1 MKPVV
6 LLVDDEKSTRSA
18 LRRVF
23 KKNNF
28 DVLEAGSGQ
37 VALDVLES
45 NIVDVVVSDQRMPY
59 MNGTKLLSQVK
70 QTYPNVGRIM
80 LSGQSDYD
88 DLCEAINE
96 ASIYRFLHKP
106 WDEEQ
111 LVSAVKEVVPS
122 GILNSD
128 IKTSKGDALGDVTSS
143 RNNKVMAAIIKD
155 AVIRHQAD

>member
-1 MKPVV
+1 M
-6 LLVDDEKSTRSA
+6 
-18 LRRVF
+18 
-23 KKNNF
+23 
-28 DVLEAGSGQ
+28 
-37 VALDVLES
+37 
-45 NIVDVVVSDQRMPY
+45 DVVVSDQRMPY

-70 QTYPNVGRIM
+70 QAYPNVGRIM

-111 LVSAVKEVVPS
+111 LVSAVKEVVPL

-128 IKTSKGDALGDVTSS
+128 IKT
-143 RNNKVMAAIIKD
+143 
-155 AVIRHQAD
+155 